1 METNALIILAFL
13 GVLLLIAILIVLVMN
28 YCVLKNIQKQ
38 NDLR

>member
-1 METNALIILAFL
+1 MDIALIIFTLL

-38 NDLR
+38 NDFR